1 MIKLLLPLAVALLP
15 VLLFLVG
22 LILLDSFKLVRSQT
36 VVWTIAAGCAVA
48 AACYGINV
56 LLLQLTGIST
66 AALTRYIA
74 PVIEET
80 AKASFLLYLIRGY
93 RVGFMVDAAIRG
105 FAIGTGFAILEN
117 LNYIQLRP
125 DAHLLV
131 WVIRGFGTALMHG
144 GATAIVGI
152 TTKSLLD
159 RSGRWR
165 AFLAAPGLL
174 LAIFLHGL
182 YNHFFVT
189 PLISTL
195 LILILFPV
203 IVSIVFRQSENTTR
217 EWLGTG
223 FDTDREVLEMISSG
237 VLADNPIG
245 QYLHSL
251 KDRFP
256 SETVADMLCLLRV
269 QSELAIKA
277 KGMLLMKEAGF
288 GVPRDPEAASQLN
301 ELHYLRKSIGQTG
314 LLALRPFLRTRSTDL
329 WQLQLLQ
336 QE

>member
-1 MIKLLLPLAVALLP
+1 MINLLIPPAVALLP
-15 VLLFLVG
+15 VVCFLVS

-48 AACYGINV
+48 AACYGINI
-56 LLLQLTGIST
+56 LLLRLTGINT
-66 AALTRYIA
+66 AALTRYVA

-80 AKASFLLYLIRGY
+80 AKALFLLYLIRTD

-105 FAIGTGFAILEN
+105 FALGTGFAILEN
-117 LNYIQLRP
+117 LHYIQMRP

-152 TTKSLLD
+152 VTKALLD
-159 RSGRWR
+159 KSGRWR
-165 AFLAAPGLL
+165 AMIAAPGLL
-174 LAIFLHGL
+174 LAIFLHAL
-182 YNHFFVT
+182 FNHFFVT
-189 PLISTL
+189 PLVSTL
-195 LILILFPV
+195 LILILFPA
-203 IVSIVFRQSENTTR
+203 ILGIVFRQSENTTR
-217 EWLGTG
+217 DWLGTG

-288 GVPRDPEAASQLN
+288 GVPRDPEAASQLK
-301 ELHYLRKSIGQTG
+301 ELHYLRRSIGQTG
-314 LLALRPFLRTRSTDL
+314 LLALRPFLNTRSTDQ

-336 QE
+336 HE